1 MKSTRNLKVKNSLI
15 IIAFLIV
22 ALKVRLLVAL
32 SKLNLLIQVALK
44 VVVITNLTLK
54 KASLVKG
61 RTKRVLKTVK
71 SL

>member
-22 ALKVRLLVAL
+22 ALRVRLLVAL